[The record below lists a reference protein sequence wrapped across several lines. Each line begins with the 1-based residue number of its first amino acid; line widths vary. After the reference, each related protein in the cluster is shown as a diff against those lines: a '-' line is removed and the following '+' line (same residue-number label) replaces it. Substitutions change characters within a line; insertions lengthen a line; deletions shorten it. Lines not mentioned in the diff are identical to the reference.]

1 MTSKEKRMASIGIIG
16 TGRMAVRL
24 ARILVDNGHRV
35 TLGSR
40 KLSRANTLARILDS
54 SLCVGGTYVD
64 AASQPIVLP
73 AVFLRDGLL
82 QVMEE
87 LRPLLDGKLLI
98 DIANPFNNDYSDF
111 VLPWGT
117 SASEEIQ
124 GRFPSSRVVGI
135 FKNVPWEAF
144 ENPQFPE
151 GVGDVFIVADDSRA
165 KEEVSTLFT
174 PSSFRIV
181 DAGKLANARVVERM
195 TLFAM
200 ELGVRMRYVPRFGWK
215 FLGEP
220 WVAGSKDVW
229 AKALAEAN

>member
-1 MTSKEKRMASIGIIG
+1 MASIGIIG

-24 ARILVDNGHRV
+24 ARILLDNGHRV

-40 KLSRANTLARILDS
+40 KPSRANTLARVLDPR
-54 SLCVGGTYVD
+54 LCVGGTYND

-73 AVFLRDGLL
+73 AVFIRDGLL
-82 QVMEE
+82 QMMEG
-87 LRPLLDGKLLI
+87 LRPQLAGKILI
-98 DIANPFNNDYSDF
+98 DIANPFNDDYSDF
-111 VLPWGT
+111 ILPWNT
-117 SASEEIQ
+117 SASEEMQ
-124 GRFPSSRVVGI
+124 ARFPSSRVVGI

-151 GVGDVFIVADDSRA
+151 GAGDVFVVGDDRQE
-165 KEEVSTLFT
+165 KQDVSALFT

-181 DAGKLANARVVERM
+181 DAGRLANARVVERM

-200 ELGVRMRYVPRFGWK
+200 ELGVRMGYVPRFGWR

-220 WVAGSKDVW
+220 WVPGSKDVW
-229 AKALAEAN
+229 AKVLAEAT